1 MGRKGGNKTGGR
13 KKGTPN
19 KVNRDM
25 KEWVLDVLNAS
36 QDAFVQN
43 LAQTEPKDFC
53 KVFLSLM
60 GYVMPKM
67 VAVSAEEMLKAEY
80 SELEALFNRL
90 PDEAIEKIAEKVF
103 TLEDKSYEC
112 NGK

>member
-90 PDEAIEKIAEKVF
+90 PDEAIEKIAEKVL
-103 TLEDKSYEC
+103 TMEDKHNE
-112 NGK
+112 NGGN